1 MHLNYG
7 KTKKIKLNIDMEI
20 LTYSMKWLEV
30 VLRWGHVLFA
40 VLWVGN
46 SFLFNYLDNK
56 LNKDISGDDVDG
68 EGYLMHSGYY
78 YKLLRLKKSPP
89 PQYLNSLVIFKWQS
103 YLTFVTGILLLIII
117 YYYNSGILM
126 VDKRI
131 LEIKPL
137 YAILISVVSL
147 VISWFVYDLLCKS
160 KIINNN
166 KIFISIIFIFL
177 AVISFGF
184 TKIFGPKFAFLSVGL
199 IIGSNMFGNV
209 FTVIIPNQMNI
220 INSSKKNE
228 KFDTNLSLAAKQ
240 RSIHNNYSTF
250 LVLFIM
256 LSGHYSFIVY
266 HKYNWLILCL
276 AALLSGTARHYFNLR
291 GRNIHRLY
299 ILISSFL
306 SLVVLAVLLLIFKN

>member
-1 MHLNYG
+1 
-7 KTKKIKLNIDMEI
+7 ME
-20 LTYSMKWLEV
+20 LVPYALKWLEL

-40 VLWVGN
+40 ILWVGN

-56 LNKDISGDDVDG
+56 LNKDISSEDIDG

-78 YKLLRLKKSPP
+78 YKLTRLKKSPP
-89 PQYLNSLVIFKWQS
+89 LQYLNSLVIFKWQS
-103 YLTFVTGILLLIII
+103 YLTFVTGVLLLIVI
-117 YYYNSGILM
+117 YYYNSGVLM
-126 VDKRI
+126 VDKRVLQI
-131 LEIKPL
+131 SPL
-137 YAILISVVSL
+137 YAILISLLSL
-147 VISWFVYDLLCKS
+147 IVSWFVYDFLCKS
-160 KIINNN
+160 KLINNN
-166 KIFISIIFIFL
+166 ILFISIIFIL
-177 AVISFGF
+177 LIIVSFIL

-199 IIGSNMFGNV
+199 IIGTNMFRNV
-209 FTVIIPNQMNI
+209 FTAIIPNQMNI

-228 KFDTNLSLAAKQ
+228 KFDASLSLVAKQ

-276 AALLSGTARHYFNLR
+276 VALISGTARHYFNLR
-291 GRNIHRLY
+291 GRNIHRFY
-299 ILISSFL
+299 ILISSIL

>member
-1 MHLNYG
+1 
-7 KTKKIKLNIDMEI
+7 ME
-20 LTYSMKWLEV
+20 LVPYALKWLEL

-40 VLWVGN
+40 ILWVGN

-56 LNKDISGDDVDG
+56 LNKDISSEDIDG

-78 YKLLRLKKSPP
+78 YKLTRLKKSPP
-89 PQYLNSLVIFKWQS
+89 LQYLNSLVIFKWQS
-103 YLTFVTGILLLIII
+103 YLTFITGILLLVII
-117 YYYNSGILM
+117 YYYNSGVLM
-126 VDKRI
+126 VDKRVLQI
-131 LEIKPL
+131 SPL
-137 YAILISVVSL
+137 YAILISLLSL
-147 VISWFVYDLLCKS
+147 IVSWFVYDFLCKS
-160 KIINNN
+160 KFINNN
-166 KIFISIIFIFL
+166 ILFISIIFIL
-177 AVISFGF
+177 LIIVSFIL

-199 IIGSNMFGNV
+199 IIGTNMFGNV
-209 FTVIIPNQMNI
+209 FTAIIPNQMNI

-228 KFDTNLSLAAKQ
+228 KFDASLSLVAKQ

-276 AALLSGTARHYFNLR
+276 VALISGTARHYFNLR

-299 ILISSFL
+299 ILISSIL

>member
-1 MHLNYG
+1 MDFLPY
-7 KTKKIKLNIDMEI
+7 TL
-20 LTYSMKWLEV
+20 KWLEL

-40 VLWVGN
+40 ILWVGN

-56 LNKDISGDDVDG
+56 LNKNITSNDIDG

-78 YKLLRLKKSPP
+78 YKLTRLKTSPP
-89 PQYLNSLVIFKWQS
+89 LDYLNRLVIFKWQS
-103 YLTFVTGILLLIII
+103 YLTFVTGILLLAVI

-126 VDKRI
+126 VDKRVLQI
-131 LEIKPL
+131 SPL
-137 YAILISVVSL
+137 NAIIISLASLIV
-147 VISWFVYDLLCKS
+147 SWFVYDLLCKS
-160 KIINNN
+160 KLTNNN
-166 KIFISIIFIFL
+166 IIFASIIFIL
-177 AVISFGF
+177 LIIVSFFF
-184 TKIFGPKFAFLSVGL
+184 TKVFGSKFAFLSVGL
-199 IIGSNMFGNV
+199 IIGTNMFGNV

-228 KFDTNLSLAAKQ
+228 KFDNSLSLAAKQ

-256 LSGHYSFIVY
+256 LSGHYNFIVY

-276 AALLSGTARHYFNLR
+276 VALISVATRHYFNLR

-299 ILISSFL
+299 ILISSIL
-306 SLVVLAVLLLIFKN
+306 ALVVLAVLLLIFKN